1 MREIVFTHSGS
12 LGDILFSLHFIRD
25 YSEWRGADRAH
36 MLLTYGKPAV
46 HGEGHPDGD
55 VQMSEGSAKFIIPF
69 LRESGLFADV
79 QAVEWAKVEQI
90 RGQIDGC
97 VDLDEFRRK
106 RISFLRRGQP
116 PVVLRPQQPP
126 LQEGPQREPVR
137 GEVRR
142 GREGRRKGPGHL
154 R

>member
-142 GREGRRKGPGHL
+142 GQEGRRKGPGHL